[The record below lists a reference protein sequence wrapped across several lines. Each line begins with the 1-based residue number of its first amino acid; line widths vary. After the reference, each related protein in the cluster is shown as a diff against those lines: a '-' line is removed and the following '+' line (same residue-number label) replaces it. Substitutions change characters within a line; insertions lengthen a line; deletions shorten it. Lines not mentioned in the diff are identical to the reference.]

1 MTPYEKKAQIMDQME
16 ARKNASPY
24 MIEEIKRF
32 AEERDFK
39 RETAMVQQALQQA
52 ITETVQRLASVIIN
66 ERRAEIE
73 AACNFGELRDVL
85 AAELA
90 RQFMASRMLN
100 QPTPFD
106 PRTVGGSGVTSGPMQ
121 STNKQSQVGQG
132 SMLQKAQPAI
142 AHALGK
148 MGTP

>member
-1 MTPYEKKAQIMDQME
+1 MMNQME
-16 ARKNASPY
+16 AMKNASPH

-90 RQFMASRMLN
+90 RQFMASRLTG

-106 PRTVGGSGVTSGPMQ
+106 PQAQVTGGVRSG
-121 STNKQSQVGQG
+121 K
-132 SMLQKAQPAI
+132 MLQNAQSAI